1 MVLKFIELK
10 KIIISCNTSKMPFSS
25 GALSDTMT
33 NTSEGH
39 VGIPLKPL
47 FLETLLWE
55 PFTKLEVVL
64 LLSPR
69 ELLWIDQQGQELGA
83 ASRLVAS
90 EAMLQARNVNVIVLN
105 LFCWTLPA
113 RVICEDH

>member
-1 MVLKFIELK
+1 
-10 KIIISCNTSKMPFSS
+10 MPFSS

-47 FLETLLWE
+47 FLETVLWE
-55 PFTKLEVVL
+55 PFTKPKVVL
-64 LLSPR
+64 LLSPC
-69 ELLWIDQQGQELGA
+69 ELWIDQQGQELGA

-90 EAMLQARNVNVIVLN
+90 EATLQARNVTVVVLN
-105 LFCWTLPA
+105 LLCWALPA